1 MKEQLELVS
10 IGTACRT
17 RVQIEKF
24 LSKKNENYI
33 ASTYF
38 FDWLM
43 SGNLNGVINILER
56 DFIITKDDIEVFLV
70 NQSSFIPRD
79 YKSGFY
85 FLHDFG
91 AKNKFF
97 DSHKACEIA
106 IKNGYEES
114 LKKYDYLAKKTRALL
129 QDSRK
134 VTLVYA
140 GYETT
145 ENFIRLKKL
154 LEEKFSNKKIN
165 IAHILES
172 RNLDHPIKD
181 GSVFNLYVDED
192 HSPKKGT
199 AYEWE
204 GWDESWHE
212 CLEKL
217 IRFKD

>member
-56 DFIITKDDIEVFLV
+56 DFIVTKDDIEVFLV

-134 VTLVYA
+134 VTLIYA

-145 ENFIRLKKL
+145 ENFIRLKLKHRILL
-154 LEEKFSNKKIN
+154 LENVS
-165 IAHILES
+165 S
-172 RNLDHPIKD
+172 RNYIQ
-181 GSVFNLYVDED
+181 
-192 HSPKKGT
+192 
-199 AYEWE
+199 
-204 GWDESWHE
+204 
-212 CLEKL
+212 
-217 IRFKD
+217 